1 MTYWYVCSDLILINM
16 NIEKSVYCNTEK
28 KYKPS
33 LYVYIYWSTSNNH
46 EINMQRLAQLFI
58 KMRRRE
64 GIVVTPNISRIWDIA
79 KNSFRRRKQMKPF
92 SNTVLKTKS
101 KFMCIFV
108 ITSLVNGMRTNFLGC
123 RRLFRIL
130 DSILRAGS
138 EFLFAE
144 CFIFSSSA

>member
-1 MTYWYVCSDLILINM
+1 MD
-16 NIEKSVYCNTEK
+16 IEKSVYCNTEK
-28 KYKPS
+28 KYKLS
-33 LYVYIYWSTSNNH
+33 LYVYIY
-46 EINMQRLAQLFI
+46 IDLLATIMKSICKDSQ
-58 KMRRRE
+58 MRRRE

-92 SNTVLKTKS
+92 SNTVLNTKS

-108 ITSLVNGMRTNFLGC
+108 ITSLVNGRRTHFLGC

-130 DSILRAGS
+130 DSILHVGS

-144 CFIFSSSA
+144 CFIFSSST